1 MVASSAARPTKLD
14 GTVTLGSATR
24 YVATHGRIAFQAAVC
39 RPSIEPHPA
48 DVDPYGYFTHET
60 APCSLRLCS
69 AFQLAFPTGS
79 SQPAERWTCKTLAS
93 EDPTGHDGLE
103 ALVLIQNDCDS
114 SPYPYSVTRI
124 NRHCPVRAFSPSSPL
139 ELRCHLNLCEYDQ
152 HVLQPCAQPGTGS
165 SKTSVESPRP
175 RSLDLS
181 PYGSERAQTRSS
193 YSAESLLLFKNPEGS
208 RSTLSLPFSYR
219 SMHEA
224 RLRSPVAVATT
235 SKSADTLPRPPHKAR
250 PKRREFTSYPYFVTP
265 LAFASMNP
273 YIMPP
278 TPPSSPQNTK
288 PKKTL
293 LLPAPP
299 DPVLAEGIPPRDTAL
314 RRVSIEAT
322 SSPAEDEVEVPTS
335 PPTLIFKKITGSP
348 RRLFSRPSIDELPA
362 SSTPAAPVRRHS
374 EDRPSP
380 TAAHHPRIDAGHGTP
395 AGDAVPR
402 TVTTLPSSAATERE
416 RRLHIAVTKVK
427 LDKEVREE
435 RDVGDVL
442 PKLRML
448 RAR

>member
-1 MVASSAARPTKLD
+1 MKRRRAPSDSVLHSNWLSPRDRPNPLSGGRARP
-14 GTVTLGSATR
+14 S
-24 YVATHGRIAFQAAVC
+24 QA
-39 RPSIEPHPA
+39 
-48 DVDPYGYFTHET
+48 
-60 APCSLRLCS
+60 
-69 AFQLAFPTGS
+69 
-79 SQPAERWTCKTLAS
+79 KTLPDTMAWKRLFSFRTTATPVHTPTPSLESTGIALSELSPPAPPSTSDATSTSAS
-93 EDPTGHDGLE
+93 TTNTSFSLGTEVQSLS
-103 ALVLIQNDCDS
+103 DS
-114 SPYPYSVTRI
+114 NTSG
-124 NRHCPVRAFSPSSPL
+124 PS
-139 ELRCHLNLCEYDQ
+139 
-152 HVLQPCAQPGTGS
+152 AQPGTGS

-348 RRLFSRPSIDELPA
+348 RRLFSRPSIDELTA